1 MDKKLFALVIVA
13 LIFGASSG
21 LLFAQSQKKDF
32 KMATVDVQKV
42 VSASS
47 QVSALKAE
55 EAIKIQE
62 LQAFVQKA
70 QKEAAEEK
78 DDAKK
83 KEIISK
89 YEKDILLRKSAIESD
104 YAKKLKQIDAD
115 ITSVIRQVAEKNGMS
130 VVVAKTN
137 VIYGGDDIT
146 EKVLNELK

>member
-13 LIFGASSG
+13 LIFGAGSG